1 MISLPAV
8 PLLSSVVDA
17 TRTALDRTVETAVF
31 AVSVPGRVAALL
43 DTAEALVARVD
54 AVVTD
59 AAAAVAHAT
68 SVIDSTTAV
77 VAHAAAVAARAQDVV
92 DSAGRSAD
100 TADGLLDTYGPLAR
114 QAAPLASQFIEE
126 LSPEEVHAAVSM
138 LDQFPDLADHMRA
151 LMPILGTLESV
162 APEIHELLG
171 VAKDV
176 RHAIVGVPGFGF
188 LRRRGEDK
196 EDNGDD

>member
-1 MISLPAV
+1 M

-43 DTAEALVARVD
+43 DAAETLVARVD
-54 AVVTD
+54 VVVTD
-59 AAAAVAHAT
+59 AAAAVAHAAT
-68 SVIDSTTAV
+68 VIDSTTAV
-77 VAHAAAVAARAQDVV
+77 VAQAAAVATRAQDVV

-100 TADGLLDTYGPLAR
+100 TAGELLDAYAPIAG
-114 QAAPLASQFIEE
+114 QAAPLASQFVEE
-126 LSPEEVHAAVSM
+126 LSPEEVHAAISM
-138 LDQFPDLADHMRA
+138 LDQFPELADHMRS
-151 LMPILGTLESV
+151 LMPILGTLQSV

-176 RHAIVGVPGFGF
+176 RHAIVGVPGFNF

-196 EDNGDD
+196 EDD